1 MNANFLYELGMVLS
15 IVAAFF
21 FLLIV
26 PVLTDWKYYR
36 LAKKIKIIILYTLIE
51 LLLIGVSIF
60 CATKNNETYKEVYY
74 LEYTIYW
81 PGNKITYKV
90 DSCNHIYNYSDRG
103 SNYIKY
109 YSIHKKDTYGVGTTA
124 PILINKIIKK

>member
-36 LAKKIKIIILYTLIE
+36 LAKKIKIIILYILIE
-51 LLLIGVSIF
+51 LLFIGVSIF
-60 CATKNNETYKEVYY
+60 CVTKK
-74 LEYTIYW
+74 
-81 PGNKITYKV
+81 
-90 DSCNHIYNYSDRG
+90 
-103 SNYIKY
+103 
-109 YSIHKKDTYGVGTTA
+109 
-124 PILINKIIKK
+124 